1 MLTLKL
7 QRIGKKHQA
16 AFRLIVGE
24 KREKLN
30 GKQLE
35 DLGWYNPR
43 TDKYEFNKAR
53 VLHWIS
59 KGAQKTDT
67 VHNALVNANVIEGKK
82 IAVHKQPKKN
92 PASADSSAKAS
103 ATAEATAGKGGEVAK
118 PANDVSA
125 IGISA

>member
-24 KREKLN
+24 KREKLD

-43 TDKYEFNKAR
+43 TDKYEFNKDR
-53 VLHWIS
+53 VLYWIS
-59 KGAQKTDT
+59 KGAQKTPT
-67 VHNALVNANVIEGKK
+67 VHNALVGAGIVEGKK
-82 IAVHKQPKKN
+82 IAVHKQPKK
-92 PASADSSAKAS
+92 PSS
-103 ATAEATAGKGGEVAK
+103 AEATAGKKEEAK
-118 PANDVSA
+118 ADAPKAEAAPAAPAGVK
-125 IGISA
+125 

>member
-16 AFRLIVGE
+16 SYRLIVGE

-35 DLGWYNPR
+35 DLGWYDPR
-43 TDKYEFNKAR
+43 ADKMNFNKDRA
-53 VLHWIS
+53 LYWIS

-67 VHNALVNANVIEGKK
+67 VHNLLIKAGVIEGKK
-82 IAVHKQPKKN
+82 IAVHKQPKKKEGA
-92 PASADSSAKAS
+92 PTEASAKVGEKVAA
-103 ATAEATAGKGGEVAK
+103 APAAEAVA
-118 PANDVSA
+118 PAAVQ
-125 IGISA
+125 

>member
-16 AFRLIVGE
+16 SYRLIVGE

-35 DLGWYNPR
+35 DLGWYDPR
-43 TDKYEFNKAR
+43 ADKMNFNKERA
-53 VLHWIS
+53 LYWIS

-67 VHNALVNANVIEGKK
+67 VHNLLIKAGVIEGKK
-82 IAVHKQPKKN
+82 IAVHKQPKK
-92 PASADSSAKAS
+92 KEGEK
-103 ATAEATAGKGGEVAK
+103 TAEAPKAEAAA
-118 PANDVSA
+118 PAAEAAAPAAVQ
-125 IGISA
+125 